1 MRLEHTVQELNRA
14 CEYAREAQE
23 YERTDLAVP
32 PAQLALQIVAAQS
45 LHWAGQGRHARHVT
59 AILNGIASDLEAA
72 LRMPPPS
79 LWFYQHLDSAVEGL
93 ENALE
98 TFQ

>member
-1 MRLEHTVQELNRA
+1 LRLKDTIQEINRA
-14 CEYAREAQE
+14 CEYAKGAQE
-23 YERTDLAVP
+23 FEEAHLAVP
-32 PAQLALQIVAAQS
+32 PAQLALKIVSAQS

-59 AILNGIASDLEAA
+59 AILNGISSDLEAA

-98 TFQ
+98 TLR